1 MKGVVRPFS
10 RAPTVA
16 GVWLV
21 DFPYLYA
28 SIGRNIAIG
37 AAFGVTNVLNVLVDA
52 PFLLT
57 TFT

>member
-21 DFPYLYA
+21 DFPDLYA
-28 SIGRNIAIG
+28 SIGRHTAIG
-37 AAFGVTNVLNVLVDA
+37 VAFGVTNVLTVLVDA

-57 TFT
+57 ASN